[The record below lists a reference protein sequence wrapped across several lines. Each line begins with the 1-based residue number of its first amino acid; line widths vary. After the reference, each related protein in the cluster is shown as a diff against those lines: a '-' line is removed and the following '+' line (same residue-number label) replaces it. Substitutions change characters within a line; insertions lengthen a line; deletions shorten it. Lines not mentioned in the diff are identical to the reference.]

1 MSSLEQIK
9 ALREKTGAGIVD
21 VKKALD
27 DAKGNESDAIDILR
41 KKGQDKALKRADRTA
56 GEGMIAVYVHSNN
69 RIAAMVKVACETD
82 FVARN
87 EDFQAFAR
95 DIAMHITAAA
105 PTCITPEDVDEALVA
120 KERTIWEEQ
129 LAEEGK
135 PAKMI
140 GQIME
145 GKEKKFR
152 SEQALLTQS
161 FVKDPDQTIE
171 TLLNDKISAIG
182 EKIAIE
188 EFVRYEL

>member
-9 ALREKTGAGIVD
+9 DLRERTGAGIID

-27 DAKGNESDAIDILR
+27 EAKGDEDIAIDILR
-41 KKGQDKALKRADRTA
+41 KNGKDKALKRAGRTA
-56 GEGMIAVYVHSNN
+56 SEGMIAVYVHSNSK
-69 RIAAMVKVACETD
+69 IAAMVKVACETD

-105 PTCITPEDVDEALVA
+105 PTCIAPSDVDETLVA
-120 KERTIWEEQ
+120 KERVIWEEQ
-129 LAEEGK
+129 LTEEGK
-135 PAKMI
+135 PEKMI

-152 SEQALLTQS
+152 AEQALLTQS

-171 TLLNDKISAIG
+171 DLLNEKIAAIG

>member
-9 ALREKTGAGIVD
+9 DLREKTGAGIID

-27 DAKGNESDAIDILR
+27 EAKGDVSAAVDILR

-56 GEGMIAVYVHSNN
+56 GEGIIATYVHSNN
-69 RIAAMVKVACETD
+69 RIAAMVKVVCETD

-105 PTCITPEDVDEALVA
+105 PTCTVPEDVDEALIA
-120 KERTIWEEQ
+120 KERAIWEEQ
-129 LAEEGK
+129 LTEEGK
-135 PAKMI
+135 PEKMI
-140 GQIME
+140 TQIME

-152 SEQALLTQS
+152 GEQALLSQP

-171 TLLNDKISAIG
+171 DLLNEKIAAMG